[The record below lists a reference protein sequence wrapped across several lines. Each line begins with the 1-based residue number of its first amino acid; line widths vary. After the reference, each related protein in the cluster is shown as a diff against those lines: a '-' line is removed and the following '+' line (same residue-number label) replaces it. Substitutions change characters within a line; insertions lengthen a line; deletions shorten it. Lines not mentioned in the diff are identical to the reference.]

1 MKRPVSVVASLLLA
15 MGTLSACGA
24 AAGKTQVTAV
34 CGTKMGSDAKCTCF
48 ADALEKGLTPEEFA
62 TVAKGIDDNKNFA
75 GLLPLWDILFGTY
88 YGGSHVDG
96 GTSRF
101 DKNGIVYQGV
111 DEQQAEVAIKTLMLS
126 DDASEQQGDEAR
138 FRQEA
143 RAGAQLRHPNV
154 ISILDA
160 GREVVGHHAETASPG
175 AKSSANERGLQ

>member
-75 GLLPLWDILFGTY
+75 GLLPTNLGDNPKI
-88 YGGSHVDG
+88 SSV
-96 GTSRF
+96 
-101 DKNGIVYQGV
+101 I
-111 DEQQAEVAIKTLMLS
+111 AE
-126 DDASEQQGDEAR
+126 AS
-138 FRQEA
+138 
-143 RAGAQLRHPNV
+143 
-154 ISILDA
+154 
-160 GREVVGHHAETASPG
+160 ASCF
-175 AKSSANERGLQ
+175 N